1 MTHKKRKTIRK
12 RNKYTKKRGGSVLQK
27 ITSSVKA
34 AAEKAKEI
42 NDKRNKLLK
51 DKENLRLNTQTQ
63 KVMNRY
69 TKKHSA
75 EVTSINGV
83 KPTLQP
89 QGLDPA
95 MLVPEAIAN
104 NIQTAHKSVLYSGE
118 NSGENQRDRGRRSEP
133 VTTVL
138 EAALPIAFPA
148 SALIPPAAMAK
159 AIPAGM
165 PTPAAMANASLPGI
179 STVIP
184 AMPKIPGMPAI
195 PGIPGLPGGT
205 PNPAAMAEELSKTV
219 KEEVRKKLEMFSP
232 LKAYPMAGFLIKTYI
247 KYHYNDKLLNKIMSA
262 ASQLTDN
269 KYEDYIKFLY
279 KPNSLDPD
287 RQKMLKTNYEVARCL
302 IYTYYYPEIAKYY
315 SYLRDANKIKFT
327 CKDMKY
333 IDIQHKLFNSI
344 EDKDITDFNK
354 VFMNNKI
361 IDPGPFTK
369 LLQTPDNLNNVK
381 QMRIDIENCF
391 KVESIPT
398 DDPEKKQD
406 KVKISNYSYII
417 LDLLHDMYFN
427 SIQKNPQKEVVIDG
441 EVKQC
446 EPRND
451 LEETCDTQD
460 LAFEMIGETI

>member
-12 RNKYTKKRGGSVLQK
+12 RNKYTKKRGGSVLKK

-104 NIQTAHKSVLYSGE
+104 NIQTATKNTSSLYSGQQ
-118 NSGENQRDRGRRSEP
+118 SQRDYGP

-148 SALIPPAAMAK
+148 SALIPPAAIPAGMAK

-184 AMPKIPGMPAI
+184 AMPKMPAI

-427 SIQKNPQKEVVIDG
+427 SIQKNPQKEVDIDG